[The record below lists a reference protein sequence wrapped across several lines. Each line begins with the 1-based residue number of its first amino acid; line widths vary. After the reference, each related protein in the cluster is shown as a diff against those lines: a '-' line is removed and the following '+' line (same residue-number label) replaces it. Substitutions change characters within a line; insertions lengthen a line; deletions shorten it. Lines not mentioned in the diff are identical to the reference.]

1 MKTEPQSARL
11 VPTPIRNP
19 IPIQFRAS
27 RLDAATPG
35 QIYEE

>member
-1 MKTEPQSARL
+1 MRTERQSARL
-11 VPTPIRNP
+11 PTPIRNP